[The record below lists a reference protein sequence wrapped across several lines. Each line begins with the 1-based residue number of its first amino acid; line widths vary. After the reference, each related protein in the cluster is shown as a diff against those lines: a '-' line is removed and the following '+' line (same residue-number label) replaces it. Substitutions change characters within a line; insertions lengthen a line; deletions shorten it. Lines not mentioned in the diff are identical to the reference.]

1 MTKTPTLKTQTYR
14 VDRSHY
20 SDNLDRMHSLTAQVE
35 EATAELHRLARLAR
49 QEGATWEDIGR
60 ELGVTR
66 SAAQQRFSGPQRPS

>member
-20 SDNLDRMHSLTAQVE
+20 SDGLDKLHTLAQTIE
-35 EATAELHRLARLAR
+35 QATEQMRAIVTQERK
-49 QEGATWEDIGR
+49 EGATWEDIGR

-66 SAAQQRFSGPQRPS
+66 SAAQQRFG